1 VTGGAVRFDFGGAAA
16 LVTGA
21 GRGLGFAV
29 ARTLHAAGAAV
40 ALNDRTVDMVEGAI
54 DRLGGGPRLVPA
66 PADLGTAAGAAS
78 AVDQASAALG
88 RLDALVNNA
97 AVNVERPVEATD
109 DAHWDLHLA
118 VILKAA
124 FFTVRA
130 ALPHLRASR
139 GVVVNVASELGLHAI
154 PGNVAYV
161 AAKHGLIAMT
171 RATAL
176 ELARDGVRVI
186 AVCPGTLDTELMRE
200 CADAS
205 GDRDADYGA
214 FRAYHPLGRLA
225 SPEEVA
231 DLVLCLASSAASFM
245 TGSAVA
251 VDGGSTAGRT

>member
-1 VTGGAVRFDFGGAAA
+1 VSAVRFDFGGTAA

-29 ARTLHAAGAAV
+29 ARALHVAGGAV
-40 ALNDRTVDMVEGAI
+40 ALNDRTGEIVDGAI
-54 DRLGGGPRLVPA
+54 ARLGGGSRLAPA
-66 PADLGTAAGAAS
+66 PADLATAAGATA
-78 AVDQASAALG
+78 AVERAATRLG
-88 RLDALVNNA
+88 RLDLLVNNA
-97 AVNVERPVEATD
+97 AVNVERPIDATD
-109 DAHWDLHLA
+109 EAHWDQHLA
-118 VILKAA
+118 VALKAA

-161 AAKHGLIAMT
+161 AAKHGLVAMT
-171 RATAL
+171 RAMAL
-176 ELARDGVRVI
+176 ELARDGVRFN
-186 AVCPGTLDTELMRE
+186 AVCPGTLDTELTRE

-205 GDRDADYGA
+205 GDPAAYHAA

-225 SPEEVA
+225 APEEVA
-231 DLVLCLASSAASFM
+231 DFVLCLASPAASFM

-251 VDGGSTAGRT
+251 IDGGSTAGRT